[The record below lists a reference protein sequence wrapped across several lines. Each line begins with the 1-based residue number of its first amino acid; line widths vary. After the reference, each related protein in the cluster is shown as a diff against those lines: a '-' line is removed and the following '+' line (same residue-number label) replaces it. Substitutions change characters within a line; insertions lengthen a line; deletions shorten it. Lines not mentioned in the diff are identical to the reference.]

1 MGHTVFSSCCDY
13 RRHIMA
19 DREKRNINLENLKF
33 DAMNP
38 RLPVRLHGITDES
51 KVIDYMV
58 KYGNIVELMLSIAE
72 TGYSDAEP
80 LLVVADF
87 DGKYMVVEGNRRL
100 AALKLLCNPEL
111 TKVRVQSIKEVISNA
126 NHQPKEIPCILYSKR
141 EDVLDYLGYR
151 HITGVKDWG
160 ALEKARYL
168 DQLYRIHIIDTEA
181 DKIYSK
187 LAKMIG
193 SRADYVSKLHTALKL
208 YEKANDNAY
217 YGADI
222 KEEDIS
228 FSWLTTALGY
238 NGIMNFIGLS
248 SSTSIATLEG
258 LNEENYK
265 KIFTWMF
272 CPGKTVIK
280 ESRQISELAKITES
294 AVALERLEKGSSI
307 DEALLYTSAPSEAFI
322 EMLRKAKQQ
331 LKQAKEAIEQLS
343 EEPFEAKGLLE
354 DIDKLLRTISGAL
367 KENFN
372 KDEEGTKLLEQL
384 ASDPNTLA
392 QLKKLLEK

>member
-1 MGHTVFSSCCDY
+1 
-13 RRHIMA
+13 MA
-19 DREKRNINLENLKF
+19 DREKKNINLENLKF

-38 RLPVRLHGITDES
+38 RLPVRLQSITDEG

-111 TKVRVQSIKEVISNA
+111 TKVRIQSIKEVISNA
-126 NHQPKEIPCILYSKR
+126 NYRPKEIPCILYSKR

-168 DQLYRIHIIDTEA
+168 DQLYRIHIADTEP

-193 SRADYVSKLHTALKL
+193 SRTVYVSKLHTALKL

-238 NGIMNFIGLS
+238 SGIMNFIGLS
-248 SSTSIATLEG
+248 STPTADMLEG

-272 CPGKTVIK
+272 FPGKTVIK

-294 AVALERLEKGSSI
+294 VVALERLEKGSSI

-322 EMLRKAKQQ
+322 EMLKKAKQQ

-372 KDEEGTKLLEQL
+372 KDEDGTKLLEQL
-384 ASDPNTLA
+384 VSDPNTLA
-392 QLKKLLEK
+392 QLKKLLGK

>member
-1 MGHTVFSSCCDY
+1 MPN
-13 RRHIMA
+13 
-19 DREKRNINLENLKF
+19 REKKNIKLENLKF
-33 DAMNP
+33 DAKNP
-38 RLPVRLHGITDES
+38 RLPVRLQGVTDES

-80 LLVVADF
+80 LLVVGDSS
-87 DGKYMVVEGNRRL
+87 GNYTVVEGNRRL
-100 AALKLLCNPEL
+100 AALKLLNNPEL
-111 TKVRVQSIKEVISNA
+111 TKVRIQSIKDVILNA
-126 NHQPKEIPCILYSKR
+126 NYTPNEIPCILYSKR

-168 DQLYRIHIIDTEA
+168 DQLYQIHIVNTPA
-181 DKIYSK
+181 DKIYAK

-193 SRADYVSKLHTALKL
+193 SRADYVLKLHTALKL
-208 YEKANDNAY
+208 YNKANENAY

-228 FSWLTTALGY
+228 FSWLTTALSY
-238 NGIMNFIGLS
+238 NGITNFIGLS
-248 SSTSIATLEG
+248 SSSSSLEN
-258 LNEENYK
+258 LNEENFK

-272 CPGKTVIK
+272 YPGKTVIK

-294 AVALERLEKGSSI
+294 SAAMERLESGSSI

-331 LKQAKEAIEQLS
+331 LKQAKEALEQLS
-343 EEPFEAKGLLE
+343 EEPPEAKGLLE
-354 DIDKLLRTISGAL
+354 DMDRLLRTISGAL

-372 KDEEGTKLLEQL
+372 KNENSTQLLEQL
-384 ASDPNTLA
+384 ASNPDTLA

>member
-1 MGHTVFSSCCDY
+1 MPN
-13 RRHIMA
+13 
-19 DREKRNINLENLKF
+19 REKKNIKLENLKF
-33 DAMNP
+33 DAKNP
-38 RLPVRLHGITDES
+38 RLPVRLQGVTDES

-80 LLVVADF
+80 LLVVGDSS
-87 DGKYMVVEGNRRL
+87 GNYTVVEGNRRL
-100 AALKLLCNPEL
+100 AALKLLNNPEL
-111 TKVRVQSIKEVISNA
+111 TKVRIQSIKDVIVNA
-126 NHQPKEIPCILYSKR
+126 NYTPNEIPCILYSKR

-168 DQLYRIHIIDTEA
+168 DQLYQIHIVDTPA
-181 DKIYSK
+181 DKIYAK

-193 SRADYVSKLHTALKL
+193 SRADYVLKLHTALKL
-208 YEKANDNAY
+208 YNKANENAY

-238 NGIMNFIGLS
+238 NGITNFIGLS
-248 SSTSIATLEG
+248 SSSSSLEN
-258 LNEENYK
+258 LNEENFK

-272 CPGKTVIK
+272 YPGKTVIK

-294 AVALERLEKGSSI
+294 SAAMERLESGSSI

-331 LKQAKEAIEQLS
+331 LKQAKEALEQLS
-343 EEPFEAKGLLE
+343 EEPPEAKGLLE
-354 DIDKLLRTISGAL
+354 DMDRLLRTISGAL

-372 KDEEGTKLLEQL
+372 KNENSTQLLEQL
-384 ASDPNTLA
+384 ASNPDTLA

>member
-1 MGHTVFSSCCDY
+1 
-13 RRHIMA
+13 MA
-19 DREKRNINLENLKF
+19 DREKKNINLENLKF

-38 RLPVRLHGITDES
+38 RLPVRLQGITDES

-80 LLVVADF
+80 LLVVADL

-111 TKVRVQSIKEVISNA
+111 TKVRIQSIKEVISNA
-126 NHQPKEIPCILYSKR
+126 NYRPKEIPCILYSKR

-168 DQLYRIHIIDTEA
+168 DQLYRIHIADTEP

-238 NGIMNFIGLS
+238 SGIMNFIGLS
-248 SSTSIATLEG
+248 STPTADMLEG

-272 CPGKTVIK
+272 FPGKTVIK

-294 AVALERLEKGSSI
+294 VVALERLEKGSSI

-322 EMLRKAKQQ
+322 EMLKKAKQQ

-372 KDEEGTKLLEQL
+372 KDEDGTKLLEQL

-392 QLKKLLEK
+392 QLKKLLGK

>member
-1 MGHTVFSSCCDY
+1 
-13 RRHIMA
+13 
-19 DREKRNINLENLKF
+19 
-33 DAMNP
+33 
-38 RLPVRLHGITDES
+38 
-51 KVIDYMV
+51 MV

-80 LLVVADF
+80 LLVVGDSS
-87 DGKYMVVEGNRRL
+87 GNYTVVEGNRRL
-100 AALKLLCNPEL
+100 AALKLLNNPEL
-111 TKVRVQSIKEVISNA
+111 TKVRIQSIKDVILNA
-126 NHQPKEIPCILYSKR
+126 NYTPNEIPCILYSKR

-168 DQLYRIHIIDTEA
+168 DQLYQIHIVNTPA
-181 DKIYSK
+181 DKIYAK

-193 SRADYVSKLHTALKL
+193 SRADYVLKLHTALKL
-208 YEKANDNAY
+208 YNKANENAY

-228 FSWLTTALGY
+228 FSWLTTALSY
-238 NGIMNFIGLS
+238 NGITNFIGLS
-248 SSTSIATLEG
+248 SSSSSLEN
-258 LNEENYK
+258 LNEENFK

-272 CPGKTVIK
+272 YPGKTVIK

-294 AVALERLEKGSSI
+294 SAAMERLESGSSI

-331 LKQAKEAIEQLS
+331 LKQAKEALEQLS
-343 EEPFEAKGLLE
+343 EEPPEAKGLLE
-354 DIDKLLRTISGAL
+354 DMDRLLRTISGAL

-372 KDEEGTKLLEQL
+372 KNENSTQLLEQL
-384 ASDPNTLA
+384 ASNPDTLA

>member
-1 MGHTVFSSCCDY
+1 
-13 RRHIMA
+13 MA
-19 DREKRNINLENLKF
+19 DREKKNINLENLKF

-38 RLPVRLHGITDES
+38 RLPVRLQGITDES

-111 TKVRVQSIKEVISNA
+111 TKVRIQSIKEVISNA
-126 NHQPKEIPCILYSKR
+126 NYRPKEIPCILYSKR

-168 DQLYRIHIIDTEA
+168 DQLYRIHIADTEP

-193 SRADYVSKLHTALKL
+193 SRTVYVSKLHTALKL

-238 NGIMNFIGLS
+238 SGIMNFIGLS
-248 SSTSIATLEG
+248 STPTADMLEG

-272 CPGKTVIK
+272 FPGKIVIK

-294 AVALERLEKGSSI
+294 VVALEQIGR
-307 DEALLYTSAPSEAFI
+307 AHV
-322 EMLRKAKQQ
+322 
-331 LKQAKEAIEQLS
+331 
-343 EEPFEAKGLLE
+343 
-354 DIDKLLRTISGAL
+354 
-367 KENFN
+367 
-372 KDEEGTKLLEQL
+372 
-384 ASDPNTLA
+384 
-392 QLKKLLEK
+392 

>member
-1 MGHTVFSSCCDY
+1 MPN
-13 RRHIMA
+13 
-19 DREKRNINLENLKF
+19 REKKNIKLENLKF
-33 DAMNP
+33 DAKNP
-38 RLPVRLHGITDES
+38 RLPVRLQGVTDES

-80 LLVVADF
+80 LLVVD
-87 DGKYMVVEGNRRL
+87 DSNGNYTVVEGNRRL
-100 AALKLLCNPEL
+100 AALKLLKHPEL
-111 TKVRVQSIKEVISNA
+111 TKVRIQSIKDVILNA
-126 NHQPKEIPCILYSKR
+126 NYTPEQIPCILYSKR

-168 DQLYRIHIIDTEA
+168 DQLYRIHITNTPP

-193 SRADYVSKLHTALKL
+193 SRSNYVSRLHTALKL

-228 FSWLTTALGY
+228 FSWLTTAVGY
-238 NGIMNFIGLS
+238 NGITKFIGLS
-248 SSTSIATLEG
+248 SLDASLKN

-272 CPGKTVIK
+272 FPGKTVIK
-280 ESRQISELAKITES
+280 DSRQISDLSRITES
-294 AVALERLEKGSSI
+294 SAALERLENGSSI

-322 EMLRKAKQQ
+322 EMLKKAKQQ

-343 EEPFEAKGLLE
+343 EEPSEAKGLLE
-354 DIDKLLRTISGAL
+354 DIDKLLRTICGAL

-372 KDEEGTKLLEQL
+372 KSENSSKLLQQIV
-384 ASDPNTLA
+384 SDPDALA
-392 QLKKLLEK
+392 QLKELLGK

>member
-1 MGHTVFSSCCDY
+1 
-13 RRHIMA
+13 MA
-19 DREKRNINLENLKF
+19 DKEKKNIKLENLKF
-33 DAMNP
+33 DVKNP
-38 RLPVRLHGITDES
+38 RLPVRLQGETDEN
-51 KVIDYMV
+51 KVLDYMV

-80 LLVVADF
+80 LLVVGDVS
-87 DGKYMVVEGNRRL
+87 GNYTVVEGNRRL
-100 AALKLLCNPEL
+100 AALKLLNNPEL
-111 TKVRVQSIKEVISNA
+111 TKVRIQTIKEVIQNA
-126 NHQPKEIPCILYSKR
+126 NYIPTEIPCILYLKR

-168 DQLYRIHIIDTEA
+168 DQLYQIHIANTSP

-193 SRADYVSKLHTALKL
+193 SRTDYVSKLHTALKL
-208 YEKANDNAY
+208 YDKANDNAY

-238 NGIMNFIGLS
+238 NGITNFIGLS
-248 SSTSIATLEG
+248 SLDSSLEN

-272 CPGKTVIK
+272 FPGKTVIK
-280 ESRQISELAKITES
+280 ESRQISELAKIAES
-294 AVALERLEKGSSI
+294 SIAMERLENGSSI
-307 DEALLYTSAPSEAFI
+307 DEALLYTSAPSEAFL
-322 EMLRKAKQQ
+322 EMLKKAKQQ

-354 DIDKLLRTISGAL
+354 DIERLLRTISGAL

-372 KDEEGTKLLEQL
+372 EEKNSSKLLEQL

-392 QLKKLLEK
+392 QLKKLLGE

>member
-1 MGHTVFSSCCDY
+1 M
-13 RRHIMA
+13 
-19 DREKRNINLENLKF
+19 
-33 DAMNP
+33 
-38 RLPVRLHGITDES
+38 
-51 KVIDYMV
+51 
-58 KYGNIVELMLSIAE
+58 
-72 TGYSDAEP
+72 
-80 LLVVADF
+80 
-87 DGKYMVVEGNRRL
+87 
-100 AALKLLCNPEL
+100 
-111 TKVRVQSIKEVISNA
+111 
-126 NHQPKEIPCILYSKR
+126 
-141 EDVLDYLGYR
+141 
-151 HITGVKDWG
+151 
-160 ALEKARYL
+160 
-168 DQLYRIHIIDTEA
+168 DQLYRIHIVDTEP

-238 NGIMNFIGLS
+238 SGIMNFIGLS
-248 SSTSIATLEG
+248 SMPLTTTLEG

-272 CPGKTVIK
+272 FPGKTVIK

-294 AVALERLEKGSSI
+294 VVALERLENGSSI

-322 EMLRKAKQQ
+322 EMLKKAKQQ

-343 EEPFEAKGLLE
+343 EEPIEAKGLLE

-367 KENFN
+367 KENFS
-372 KDEEGTKLLEQL
+372 KEEDSVKLLEKL

-392 QLKKLLEK
+392 QLKKLLGK

>member
-1 MGHTVFSSCCDY
+1 MPN
-13 RRHIMA
+13 
-19 DREKRNINLENLKF
+19 REKKNIKLENLKF
-33 DAMNP
+33 DAKNP
-38 RLPVRLHGITDES
+38 RLPVRLQGVTDES

-80 LLVVADF
+80 LLVVGDSS
-87 DGKYMVVEGNRRL
+87 GNYTVVEGNRRL
-100 AALKLLCNPEL
+100 AALKLLNNPEL
-111 TKVRVQSIKEVISNA
+111 TKVRIQSIKDVILNA
-126 NHQPKEIPCILYSKR
+126 NYTPNEIPCILYSKR

-168 DQLYRIHIIDTEA
+168 DQLYQIHIVDTPA
-181 DKIYSK
+181 DKIYAK

-193 SRADYVSKLHTALKL
+193 SRADYVLKLHTALKL
-208 YEKANDNAY
+208 YNKANENAY

-238 NGIMNFIGLS
+238 NGITNFIGLS
-248 SSTSIATLEG
+248 SSSSSLEN
-258 LNEENYK
+258 LNEENFK

-272 CPGKTVIK
+272 YPGKTVIK
-280 ESRQISELAKITES
+280 ESRQISELAKVTES
-294 AVALERLEKGSSI
+294 SAAMERLESGSSI

-331 LKQAKEAIEQLS
+331 LKQAKEALEQLS
-343 EEPFEAKGLLE
+343 EEPPEAKGLLE
-354 DIDKLLRTISGAL
+354 DMDRLLRTISGAL

-372 KDEEGTKLLEQL
+372 KNENSTQLLEQL
-384 ASDPNTLA
+384 ASNPDTLA

>member
-1 MGHTVFSSCCDY
+1 
-13 RRHIMA
+13 MA
-19 DREKRNINLENLKF
+19 DREKRNIDLEKLKF
-33 DAMNP
+33 DSMNP
-38 RLPVRLHGITDES
+38 RLPVRLYGITDES

-80 LLVVADF
+80 LLVVSDV
-87 DGKYMVVEGNRRL
+87 DGNYVVVEGNRRL
-100 AALKLLCNPEL
+100 AALKLLNNPEL
-111 TKVRVQSIKEVISNA
+111 TKVRIQSIKEVVLNA
-126 NHQPKEIPCILYSKR
+126 NHKPKEISCILYSRR

-168 DQLYRIHIIDTEA
+168 DQLYRIHIVDTEP

-238 NGIMNFIGLS
+238 SGIMNFIGLS
-248 SSTSIATLEG
+248 SMPLTTTLEG

-272 CPGKTVIK
+272 FPGKTVIK

-294 AVALERLEKGSSI
+294 VVALERLENGSSI

-322 EMLRKAKQQ
+322 EMLKKAKQQ

-343 EEPFEAKGLLE
+343 EEPIEAKGLLE

-367 KENFN
+367 KENFS
-372 KDEEGTKLLEQL
+372 KEEDSVKLLEKL

-392 QLKKLLEK
+392 QLKKLLGK

>member
-1 MGHTVFSSCCDY
+1 MPN
-13 RRHIMA
+13 
-19 DREKRNINLENLKF
+19 REKKNIKLENLKF
-33 DAMNP
+33 DAKNP
-38 RLPVRLHGITDES
+38 RLPVRLQGVTDES

-80 LLVVADF
+80 LLVV
-87 DGKYMVVEGNRRL
+87 GNSSGNYTVVEGNRRL
-100 AALKLLCNPEL
+100 AALKLLNNPEL
-111 TKVRVQSIKEVISNA
+111 TKVRIQSIKDVILNA
-126 NHQPKEIPCILYSKR
+126 NYTPNEIPCILYSKR

-168 DQLYRIHIIDTEA
+168 DQLYQIHIVNTPA
-181 DKIYSK
+181 DKIYAK

-193 SRADYVSKLHTALKL
+193 SRADYVLKLHTALKL
-208 YEKANDNAY
+208 YNKANENAY

-228 FSWLTTALGY
+228 FSWLTTALSY
-238 NGIMNFIGLS
+238 NGITNFIGLS
-248 SSTSIATLEG
+248 SSSSSLEN
-258 LNEENYK
+258 LNEENFK

-272 CPGKTVIK
+272 YPGKTVIK

-294 AVALERLEKGSSI
+294 SAAMERLESGSSI

-331 LKQAKEAIEQLS
+331 LKQAKEALEQLS
-343 EEPFEAKGLLE
+343 EEPPEAKGLLE
-354 DIDKLLRTISGAL
+354 DMDRLLRTISGAL

-372 KDEEGTKLLEQL
+372 KNENSTQLLEQL
-384 ASDPNTLA
+384 ASNPDTLA
-392 QLKKLLEK
+392 QLKKKKEK

>member
-1 MGHTVFSSCCDY
+1 MPN
-13 RRHIMA
+13 R
-19 DREKRNINLENLKF
+19 KKKNIKLENLKF
-33 DAMNP
+33 DAKNP
-38 RLPVRLHGITDES
+38 RLPVRLQGVTDES

-80 LLVVADF
+80 LLVVGDSS
-87 DGKYMVVEGNRRL
+87 GNYTVVEGNRRL
-100 AALKLLCNPEL
+100 AALKLLNNPEL
-111 TKVRVQSIKEVISNA
+111 TKVRIQSIKDVILNA
-126 NHQPKEIPCILYSKR
+126 NYTPNEIPCILYSKR

-168 DQLYRIHIIDTEA
+168 DQLYQIHIVDTPA
-181 DKIYSK
+181 DKIYAK

-193 SRADYVSKLHTALKL
+193 SRADYVLKLHTALKL
-208 YEKANDNAY
+208 YNKANENAY

-228 FSWLTTALGY
+228 FSWLTTALSY
-238 NGIMNFIGLS
+238 NGITNFIGLS
-248 SSTSIATLEG
+248 SSSSSLEN
-258 LNEENYK
+258 LNEENFK

-272 CPGKTVIK
+272 YPGKTVIK

-294 AVALERLEKGSSI
+294 SAAMERLESGSSI

-331 LKQAKEAIEQLS
+331 LKQAKEALEQLS
-343 EEPFEAKGLLE
+343 EEPPEAKGLLE
-354 DIDKLLRTISGAL
+354 DMDRLLRTISGAL

-372 KDEEGTKLLEQL
+372 KNENSTQLLEQL
-384 ASDPNTLA
+384 ASNPDTLA